1 MVVLSILSS
10 AWAVV
15 EVRFLR
21 SHHRAI
27 PYKRGSWG
35 PKEAD
40 ALIASDGG
48 WHNPLPEQ
56 SGTKDNAE

>member
-10 AWAVV
+10 ARAVV
-15 EVRFLR
+15 EPVLKSHRR
-21 SHHRAI
+21 SI
-27 PYKRGSWG
+27 PYKRGIWR

-56 SGTKDNAE
+56 SGTKNNAE